1 MDQLDDLEALVDDA
15 AGEAGV
21 AAGGRRSQLD
31 LEDEESGGAFAD
43 QTKAGNRTVVRRKKK
58 KKKKRSSR
66 RMNATT
72 VARQALEEDL
82 LEVNQDALPVLEEQN
97 ESEMPPRGRGAA
109 VDDIEKMAEDL
120 NITPEGNE

>member
-15 AGEAGV
+15 AGEAEVG
-21 AAGGRRSQLD
+21 AGGRRSQLD
-31 LEDEESGGAFAD
+31 LEDEESGGAAVN

-72 VARQALEEDL
+72 VAKQALEEDL
-82 LEVNQDALPVLEEQN
+82 LEVNEDVLPVLEEQN
-97 ESEMPPRGRGAA
+97 ESEMPPRGRGGAI
-109 VDDIEKMAEDL
+109 DDIEKMAEDL